1 MPVEFFPSLLGH
13 YKEKFEYMFTELQN
27 NEMKM
32 ERLNYGLITLLPKVK
47 EANRIQ
53 QYMPICLL
61 NVVYKIFTKSLM
73 LRLEPIMG
81 KIINKC
87 QMGFIKGRNI
97 LDGIMNLHKILHD
110 TKVKKKD
117 GLVLKLYF
125 EKAYDKISWQFLFD
139 CIKQRGFPEKWC
151 N

>member
-1 MPVEFFPSLLGH
+1 
-13 YKEKFEYMFTELQN
+13 MFTELQN

-53 QYMPICLL
+53 QYRHICLL
-61 NVVYKIFTKSLM
+61 NVVYKIFTKFLT

-87 QMGFIKGRNI
+87 QTGFIKGRNI
-97 LDGIMNLHKILHD
+97 LDGIMSLHEILYD

-117 GLVLKLYF
+117 GLVLKLDF
-125 EKAYDKISWQFLFD
+125 EKSYDKISWKFLFD
-139 CIKQRGFPEKWC
+139 CLRQR
-151 N
+151 